1 MGLAAFNSVCIPR
14 KRVPFRSILTGVRGT
29 GMNAIAGVH
38 EIEIAG
44 VTKQYGDAHAVLDS
58 IDLVI
63 AKREFVSLIGPS
75 GCGKSTILKL
85 IAGLVV
91 PTRGAIHVDGMTPES
106 ARETISFVFQDATR
120 LPWRTVEQNI
130 GLGLEIERVSKDQ
143 REIKIAALLE
153 LVGLK
158 KVAKAYPRELSGG
171 MKMRVSIARALAT
184 NPKLMLL
191 DEPFAAL
198 DEMSRDRLNEE
209 ILRLRAEQNWTAVF
223 VTHSVSEAVFLS
235 DRIVVL
241 APSPGRIH
249 AQFQVELPAHRTS
262 SIRTSREFD
271 AIVARVSHTLR
282 ETLRQ

>member
-1 MGLAAFNSVCIPR
+1 MNS
-14 KRVPFRSILTGVRGT
+14 L
-29 GMNAIAGVH
+29 AGVP

-44 VTKQYGDAHAVLDS
+44 VTKQYGNAHAILES
-58 IDLVI
+58 IDLVV
-63 AKREFVSLIGPS
+63 AKQEFISIIGPS

-85 IAGLVV
+85 IAGLAV
-91 PTRGAIHVDGMTPES
+91 PTSGTIRVDGMTPLN
-106 ARETISFVFQDATR
+106 AREAISFVFQDATL
-120 LPWRTVEQNI
+120 LPWRTVKQNI
-130 GLGLEIERVSKDQ
+130 GLGLELERVPNVR
-143 REIKIAALLE
+143 REKEIAALLE

-158 KVAKAYPRELSGG
+158 NVAKSYPRELSGG

-184 NPKLMLL
+184 NPRVMLL

-241 APSPGRIH
+241 SPNPGRIH
-249 AQFQVELPAHRTS
+249 AEFRVGLPAPRTS
-262 SIRTSREFD
+262 AIRNSPEYD

>member
-1 MGLAAFNSVCIPR
+1 MSAG
-14 KRVPFRSILTGVRGT
+14 
-29 GMNAIAGVH
+29 AGVP

-44 VTKQYGDAHAVLDS
+44 VTKQYGSARAVLES
-58 IDLVI
+58 IDLTV
-63 AKREFVSLIGPS
+63 AKQEFISIIGPS

-85 IAGLVV
+85 IAGLAA
-91 PTRGAIHVDGMTPES
+91 PTSGTIRVDGMTPQN
-106 ARETISFVFQDATR
+106 ARETISFVFQDATL
-120 LPWRTVEQNI
+120 LPWRTVTENI
-130 GLGLEIERVSKDQ
+130 GLGLELEHVPNDQ
-143 REIKIAALLE
+143 REKEIAALLE

-158 KVAKAYPRELSGG
+158 HVAGAYPRELSGG

-184 NPKLMLL
+184 NPRLMLL

-209 ILRLRAEQNWTAVF
+209 VLRLRAEQNWTAVF

-241 APSPGRIH
+241 APNPGRVH
-249 AQFQVELPAHRTS
+249 AEFRVDLPSPRTS
-262 SIRTSREFD
+262 AIRNSEEFD
-271 AIVARVSHTLR
+271 SIVSRVSHTLR

>member
-1 MGLAAFNSVCIPR
+1 
-14 KRVPFRSILTGVRGT
+14 
-29 GMNAIAGVH
+29 MNANAGIA

-44 VTKQYGDAHAVLDS
+44 VTKQYGDAHAVLES
-58 IDLVI
+58 IDLVV
-63 AKREFVSLIGPS
+63 AKQEFISIIGPS

-85 IAGLVV
+85 IAGLAN
-91 PTRGAIHVDGMTPES
+91 PTSGTIRVDGVTPLN
-106 ARETISFVFQDATR
+106 ARETISFVFQDATL
-120 LPWRTVEQNI
+120 LPWRTVKQNI
-130 GLGLEIERVSKDQ
+130 GLGLELEHAPSTR
-143 REIKIAALLE
+143 RENEIAGLLD

-158 KVAKAYPRELSGG
+158 HVAKSYPRELSGG

-184 NPKLMLL
+184 NPRLMLL

-241 APSPGRIH
+241 APNPGRIY
-249 AQFQVELPAHRTS
+249 AEFQVELPAPRTS
-262 SIRTSREFD
+262 AIRNSPQFD
-271 AIVARVSHTLR
+271 AIVARVSHALR

>member
-1 MGLAAFNSVCIPR
+1 
-14 KRVPFRSILTGVRGT
+14 
-29 GMNAIAGVH
+29 MNANAGVP

-44 VTKQYGDAHAVLDS
+44 VTKQYGNAHAVLES
-58 IDLVI
+58 IDLVV
-63 AKREFVSLIGPS
+63 AKQEFISIIGPS

-85 IAGLVV
+85 IAGLAV
-91 PTRGAIHVDGMTPES
+91 PTSGTIRVDGMTPLN
-106 ARETISFVFQDATR
+106 ARETISFVFQDATL
-120 LPWRTVEQNI
+120 LPWRTVKQNI
-130 GLGLEIERVSKDQ
+130 GLGLELEHAPNAR
-143 REIKIAALLE
+143 REKEIAALLE

-158 KVAKAYPRELSGG
+158 NVAKSYPRELSGG

-184 NPKLMLL
+184 NPRLMLL

-241 APSPGRIH
+241 APNPGRIH
-249 AQFQVELPAHRTS
+249 AEFHVELPPPRTS
-262 SIRTSREFD
+262 AIRNSPEFD